1 MKTAKI
7 RERLANKVV
16 AIAGC
21 GGLGSN
27 CAVALARVGI
37 GKLIL
42 ADFDRV
48 EEGNLNRQY
57 FFRDQIGEYKSEAL
71 CDNIRKIDENVTVET
86 HVVNL
91 EPESVLTFFADCDVI
106 VEAFDTDDAKQM
118 IIETVLSE
126 MPDKYIVSGQ
136 GLAGFGNNE
145 GLRTERHDKLLIVG
159 DRETE
164 VSDDQPP
171 LGPRVGVVANMQAN
185 LVLEILLNEER
196 DGDSA

>member
-1 MKTAKI
+1 MTIEEI
-7 RERLANKVV
+7 RKKLSDKVV

-48 EEGNLNRQY
+48 EQGNLNRQY
-57 FFRDQIGEYKSEAL
+57 FFRDQVGEYKSEAL
-71 CDNIRKIDENVTVET
+71 RDNILRIDENLNVEV

-91 EPESVLTFFADCDVI
+91 EPESVKAFFADCDII
-106 VEAFDTDDAKQM
+106 VEAFDTDAAKQM
-118 IIETVLSE
+118 IIETVLSD
-126 MPDKYIVSGQ
+126 MPEKYIISGQ
-136 GLAGFGNNE
+136 GLGGFGNNE
-145 GLRTERHDKLLIVG
+145 GLKTERHDKLFIIG
-159 DRETE
+159 DRQTE
-164 VSDDQPP
+164 VSDEQPP

-185 LVLEILLNEER
+185 LVLEILLNEE
-196 DGDSA
+196 